1 LECLPLFGVHDTTRY
16 SIDLF
21 SKKARKMF
29 LKAYLEES
37 AGIIQE
43 AATDD
48 CLLNATQDAITVVI
62 DALTQGLPVLVC
74 GNGGSACD
82 ALHITGELVG
92 RFMLERKA
100 LNVIA
105 LSDNVSILTALA
117 NDYSYDYVFAR
128 QVEAYGKPGAV
139 IIGLSTSGNSPNVI
153 RAFETARSMSMKTIG
168 FTGKGGG
175 KMAPM
180 TDFLLS
186 APSTSTPLIQQVHIC
201 LYHYLCHAIE
211 QKMFGEMGQQD
222 QKVLYSK
229 V

>member
-1 LECLPLFGVHDTTRY
+1 M
-16 SIDLF
+16 S
-21 SKKARKMF
+21 
-29 LKAYLEES
+29 LKHYLDES
-37 AGIIQE
+37 ATVIQQ
-43 AATDD
+43 AATDNT
-48 CLLNATQDAITVVI
+48 LLKATQEAISLVI
-62 DALTQGLPVLVC
+62 ETLSKGLPVLVC

-92 RFMLERKA
+92 RFLMERKA

-139 IIGLSTSGNSPNVI
+139 IIGLSTSGNSANVI
-153 RAFETARSMSMKTIG
+153 KAFEMAHDMGMKTIA
-168 FTGKGGG
+168 FTGLGGG
-175 KMAPM
+175 KMAPLS
-180 TDFLLS
+180 DILLG
-186 APSTSTPLIQQVHIC
+186 APSSSTPLIQQVHIC

-211 QKMFGEMGQQD
+211 QEMFGQLGQQD

-229 V
+229 A

>member
-1 LECLPLFGVHDTTRY
+1 MTL
-16 SIDLF
+16 I
-21 SKKARKMF
+21 SKKGENMS
-29 LKAYLEES
+29 LQHYLEES
-37 AGIIQE
+37 AQVITLAAADDALLRATE
-43 AATDD
+43 AAIS
-48 CLLNATQDAITVVI
+48 LVI
-62 DALTQGLPVLVC
+62 ETLSKGLPVLVC

-92 RFMLERKA
+92 RFLMERKA

-105 LSDNVSILTALA
+105 LSDNVGILTALA

-139 IIGLSTSGNSPNVI
+139 IIGLSTSGNSANVVQ
-153 RAFETARSMSMKTIG
+153 AFEAAHKLGMKTIA

-175 KMAPM
+175 KLAPM
-180 TDFLLS
+180 TDILLS

-211 QKMFGEMGQQD
+211 QEMFGQD
-222 QKVLYSK
+222 AQKEQKVLYSK
-229 V
+229 A